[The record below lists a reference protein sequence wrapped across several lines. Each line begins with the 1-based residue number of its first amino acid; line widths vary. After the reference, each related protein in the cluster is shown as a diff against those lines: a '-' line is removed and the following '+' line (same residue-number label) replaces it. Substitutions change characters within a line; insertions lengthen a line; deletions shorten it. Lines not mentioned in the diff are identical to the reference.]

1 MRGSTVITIRS
12 WHRGNKGSYEK
23 FKAHYA
29 DRPWIGSVSKKD
41 FEYYKTAPVQRPNQ
55 SRVAGGTRKYAR
67 AKKPKV
73 YVTVFKKGKAELG
86 AGGVDAIKALIH
98 ELGEQ
103 NKASMEVVEYVDG
116 SVEVREVA
124 N

>member
-1 MRGSTVITIRS
+1 MRGSTVVTIRA
-12 WHRGNKGSYEK
+12 WHRNGRGSFEK
-23 FKAHYA
+23 FKEHYA
-29 DRPWIGSVSKKD
+29 DKPWIGSLSKRD

-55 SRVAGGTRKYAR
+55 SRVAGESRKYTR
-67 AKKPKV
+67 VKKPKV
-73 YVTVFKKGKAELG
+73 YVTVFKREKAELG
-86 AGGVDAIKALIH
+86 SGGVDAIKALVH

-116 SVEVREVA
+116 AVEVREVS